1 MKQQKALS
9 LSLISDITTRI
20 NSEQDLHSLLTVIMD
35 TARELLDTEGAS
47 LLLYDEASQ
56 ELIFDIARGDRSTL
70 LAEKR
75 IPKGAGIAG
84 MCAERM
90 QPIVVSDAQNDDRV
104 LKSIDEQSG
113 FITRNLVAVP
123 MMARD
128 RLIGVLEAV
137 NTADNRDF
145 TKTDVRLLTYL
156 SNMAGLAIYNRKLYD
171 DLKNRA
177 EEINCIYEISRTIP
191 EQEKVQDMLESI
203 LKAIERVLEVERLS
217 VVICENNEDGEDS
230 AVLIR
235 TLGFEL
241 KSQDGIS
248 DPIVDP
254 QSGIVG
260 KVLDTGEALLIRDI
274 KTELDGEFA
283 GNERYKT
290 GSFISVPVQ
299 HEGKTIGVLNAAD
312 KKNGMPFDD
321 FELKVLSTV
330 ASQLASA
337 YSRMLSR
344 KREMQMQIYRKDMEV
359 AAQIQQNSLPVIPGT
374 IAGLELAAR
383 YHACREVGGD
393 FYDFHYHSDNLM
405 SFVIADVSG
414 KGVPAALFMEYSKT
428 LLSANIPIH
437 MHPVRTLEVVNREL
451 ANNSRMGLFVTVML
465 VQLERDLNRFRIASA
480 GHNNQIL
487 VRAKTGE
494 VEMLSAGGPPLG
506 AFEEAVYKEKIVDY
520 EPGDTLI
527 LYTDGITEAHK
538 EDFNMFGEDRLFD
551 LVKGK
556 NAQSAEELTDLIF
569 NEVERFAQGAEA
581 SDDAT
586 LMVVKL

>member
-230 AVLIR
+230 VVLIR

-359 AAQIQQNSLPVIPGT
+359 AAQIQQNSLPVIPGK

-383 YHACREVGGD
+383 YHACRDVGGD

-538 EDFNMFGEDRLFD
+538 EDFHMFGEDRLFD